1 MRKFFFL
8 IGLLIIFAQADSL
21 PWQGT
26 VVFDTLVRVDDAPG
40 LSGHPA
46 YHPQT
51 IVDHNLIF
59 YSVWE
64 DDRDNDDNYE
74 IYFALS
80 NDTAKTWIT
89 PNINLSQNLLVN
101 DKYPWLCVDSNNLYV
116 VWQSRRNDTCKVY
129 LTRSTDAGTTWST
142 PDTIPG
148 IMVINNLQ
156 SQINPGPQPKIAV
169 DSKSS
174 PDTTFLYVLWTD
186 NATDSLRIK
195 LARSI
200 DLGQSFTDL
209 GIVDNNSDYANRNPF
224 LVVDDTGWIHCAWAL
239 CTSGDNEYLYPWIGY
254 NCSQDRG
261 NTFLAE
267 DIIINDDMSEVYRG
281 NPSLTYNPFNNNILI
296 CWEDARRG
304 GGITHSD
311 IWFSQMHRDILSPGS
326 NQRVN
331 WWEPDTSIMYD
342 NFKPVVRIDPQGT
355 MVAAWHGDPEGDTTY
370 NIHVAAYNDSTNRF
384 SNSQSFINTFTGTSN
399 ASFGRVFYQP
409 LVFVRSIDNIT
420 NFFLVW
426 QDFFEDSLG
435 SNIYSVR
442 GWVAID
448 LDVDN
453 DSLDVENGTINL
465 RTQPAGPAYS
475 PYAKAEFVL
484 VNTDAS
490 YNPDTIDGP
499 SLEHMDSIYVL
510 NKTLYGPGATALD
523 SVFILGLSNAL
534 SVGQSAVCTLAVV
547 IPEDFPEGTYTGII
561 TIRGHAVEAGV
572 YAQESFMVTVQG
584 PISRNSLDS
593 LSIVPIPF
601 KPNRNP
607 AHDRIHFQGLPQG
620 VNVRVY
626 DLSGSLVWSDIEDG
640 DGHCAWNADAAS
652 GIYIYLVTA
661 SDGAV
666 KKGKLSVIR

>member
-1 MRKFFFL
+1 MRKLFLL

-21 PWQGT
+21 LWQGT
-26 VVFDTLVRVDDAPG
+26 IVFDTLVRVDDAPG
-40 LSGHPA
+40 LSDHPA

-80 NDTAKTWIT
+80 SDTAKTWTT
-89 PNINLSQNLLVN
+89 PNINLSQSPLVN
-101 DKYPWLCVDSNNLYV
+101 DKHPWLCIDSNNIYV

-129 LTRSTDAGTTWST
+129 LTRSTDAGATWST
-142 PDTIPG
+142 PDTVPG

-156 SQINPGPQPKIAV
+156 SQINPGPQPKISV

-174 PDTTFLYVLWTD
+174 PDTTFLYLLWAD

-200 DLGQSFTDL
+200 DIGESFIDL
-209 GIVDNNSDYANRNPF
+209 GIVDNNPDHVNRNPC
-224 LVVDDTGWIHCAWAL
+224 LVVDNTGWVHCAWAL
-239 CTSGDNEYLYPWIGY
+239 GTSGNNEYLYPWIGY

-281 NPSLTYNPFNNNILI
+281 NPSLTYNSFNGNILV

-304 GGITHSD
+304 GGDVNPD
-311 IWFSQMHRDILSPGS
+311 IWFSQMHRDTLSPGS

-342 NFKPVVRIDPQGT
+342 NFKPVIRIGPQGT
-355 MVAAWHGDPEGDTTY
+355 MVAAWHDDPENDDTY
-370 NIHVAAYNDSTNRF
+370 SFRLAVYNDSTNRF
-384 SNSQSFINTFTGTSN
+384 LNSQTLINTFTGINNTN
-399 ASFGRVFYQP
+399 FGRAFYQP
-409 LVFVRSIDNIT
+409 LVFVRSIDNIR
-420 NFFLVW
+420 NFFFVW
-426 QDFFEDSLG
+426 HDFFEDSLG
-435 SNIYSVR
+435 SNIYSIR

-465 RTQPAGPAYS
+465 KTQSAGPAYS

-490 YNPDTIDGP
+490 YNPDTLDGP

-510 NKTLYGPGATALD
+510 HKTLYGPGAATLD
-523 SVFILGLSNAL
+523 SIFILGLPNVL
-534 SVGQSAVCTLAVV
+534 SVGQSTVCTLAVV
-547 IPEDFPEGTYTGII
+547 IPEDFPEGTYAGII

-572 YAQESFMVTVQG
+572 YAQGSFMVTVQG

-607 AHDRIHFQGLPQG
+607 EHDRIHFQGLPQG
-620 VNVRVY
+620 ANVRVY

-640 DGHCAWNADAAS
+640 DGHCAWDADVAS